1 MESAGS
7 LQLCAGQ
14 KAGCEAAAH
23 AMREIFEDQDT
34 DAVLFVDAS
43 NAFNSI
49 NRKTL
54 LHNIQ
59 YLCPQ
64 MSTYVR
70 NCYGNP
76 SRLFIAG
83 GKELSSSE
91 GTTQGDPLAMPAYGV
106 SILPLLLLIKDGDE
120 ALKHVAYA
128 DDIGGGS
135 KLQNVKMWWDRI
147 VKLGPKIGY
156 FPKPSKSW
164 LVVKPEKL
172 EEAKQLFAGSGIQIT
187 PEGRKYLGGY
197 VGTEAGAHK
206 YVGELLEEWLEELKN
221 MTTVAKSEPQA
232 AYSSFTAGFK
242 HKITYF
248 MRTIKNLSHVLKPLD
263 DFIDQHFIPAITDG
277 HVASTDE
284 RKLLSLPAK
293 LGGLGIPI
301 YTEICDR
308 EFNNS
313 LKSTQLLRPNIVAQ
327 QPIYTVNRNAE
338 KEIENAIK
346 RERNEYQEAIL
357 NDLRSRMTPDQ
368 IRGNDLAQMKGA
380 SAWLTALPLKEEGYM
395 LNKREFYDALYLR
408 YRWDLK
414 RLPTKCACNKKFT
427 MDHAMTCNTGGY
439 IIRRHDRLRDMF
451 AELLNDVASGV
462 QTEPPLQP
470 LTGEVLP
477 PGSNK
482 ENEAR
487 LDIAARG
494 FWQECEMA
502 FFDVRVFNPF
512 AKSHLQNNL
521 DSVFKTNEKSKKR
534 EYNSRVIRVEHG
546 TFTPIVVSSLG
557 GYGHETGR
565 FVSKLIEK
573 ISEKKDMDQSVVANY
588 VRTKVSFEL
597 VRSQVACLRG
607 ARRLRKTVI
616 DVGEM
621 EVVSNISSILE
632 N

>member
-1 MESAGS
+1 
-7 LQLCAGQ
+7 
-14 KAGCEAAAH
+14 
-23 AMREIFEDQDT
+23 
-34 DAVLFVDAS
+34 
-43 NAFNSI
+43 
-49 NRKTL
+49 
-54 LHNIQ
+54 
-59 YLCPQ
+59 
-64 MSTYVR
+64 
-70 NCYGNP
+70 
-76 SRLFIAG
+76 
-83 GKELSSSE
+83 
-91 GTTQGDPLAMPAYGV
+91 
-106 SILPLLLLIKDGDE
+106 
-120 ALKHVAYA
+120 
-128 DDIGGGS
+128 
-135 KLQNVKMWWDRI
+135 
-147 VKLGPKIGY
+147 
-156 FPKPSKSW
+156 
-164 LVVKPEKL
+164 
-172 EEAKQLFAGSGIQIT
+172 
-187 PEGRKYLGGY
+187 
-197 VGTEAGAHK
+197 
-206 YVGELLEEWLEELKN
+206 
-221 MTTVAKSEPQA
+221 
-232 AYSSFTAGFK
+232 
-242 HKITYF
+242 
-248 MRTIKNLSHVLKPLD
+248 
-263 DFIDQHFIPAITDG
+263 
-277 HVASTDE
+277 
-284 RKLLSLPAK
+284 
-293 LGGLGIPI
+293 
-301 YTEICDR
+301 
-308 EFNNS
+308 
-313 LKSTQLLRPNIVAQ
+313 
-327 QPIYTVNRNAE
+327 
-338 KEIENAIK
+338 
-346 RERNEYQEAIL
+346 
-357 NDLRSRMTPDQ
+357 
-368 IRGNDLAQMKGA
+368 
-380 SAWLTALPLKEEGYM
+380 
-395 LNKREFYDALYLR
+395 
-408 YRWDLK
+408 
-414 RLPTKCACNKKFT
+414 
-427 MDHAMTCNTGGY
+427 MTCNTGGY

-621 EVVSNISSILE
+621 EVVSNISSIQE